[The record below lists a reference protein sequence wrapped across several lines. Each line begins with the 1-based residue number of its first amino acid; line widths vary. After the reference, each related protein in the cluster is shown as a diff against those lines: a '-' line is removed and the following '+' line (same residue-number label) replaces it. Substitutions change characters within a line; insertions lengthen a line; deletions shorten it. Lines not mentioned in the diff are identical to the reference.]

1 LEFFVA
7 EYNFPHIGFDG
18 RGLLE
23 EAGPLLAVE
32 ITAPLKLK
40 RYLHR
45 QGLTPYS
52 TRSGFALIDTGA
64 AVSAIDESIFDEME
78 ILSVDSV
85 LIRTPHGIAPM
96 KAYNASASF
105 PSIGIFEMPFERIPG
120 CDIRELTDAGQD
132 VIMLLGRDILSNLVF
147 VYDGPK
153 SQISIR
159 L

>member
-1 LEFFVA
+1 VA
-7 EYNFPHIGFDG
+7 EYSFPHIDFDG

-32 ITAPLKLK
+32 ITAPLELK

-64 AVSAIDESIFDEME
+64 AISSIDESIFDEME

-105 PSIGIFEMPFERIPG
+105 PSIGIFELSFERIPG
-120 CDIRELTDAGQD
+120 CDIRELTGAGQD

-147 VYDGPK
+147 VYDGPN